1 MRRQAISELLDTD
14 SGTPA
19 EISSALSDLR
29 FINWAFGGLTTTGTL
44 IERVAQESGKRS
56 LSLLEVAAGSGYV
69 PKAVQHRLQ
78 AEGIHLDVTLLDRA
92 WSHLAAGHNG
102 NSASANGLRRVAGD
116 ALALP
121 FAENSFDLVSCNLFV
136 HHLSP
141 PQTVQFVTEALRVGR
156 TAVLINDLVR
166 SNLHLALVYA
176 GLPLFRSR
184 ITWHDA
190 PASVRQSYTRSE
202 MQNVLEQT
210 QAARIEIRNHY
221 LFRMGAIVWKA
232 PGHKLEGACST

>member
-1 MRRQAISELLDTD
+1 MKRQVISELLDTD
-14 SGTPA
+14 SGTA
-19 EISSALSDLR
+19 AQISAALSDLR
-29 FINWAFGGLTTTGTL
+29 FINWAFGGVITTEAM
-44 IERVAQESGKRS
+44 IERAAEASGKHS
-56 LSLLEVAAGSGYV
+56 FSLLEVAAGAGYV
-69 PKAVQHRLQ
+69 PQAVQRRLQ
-78 AEGIHLDVTLLDRA
+78 AKGINLEVSLLDRA
-92 WSHLAAGHNG
+92 WSHLNGGRNG
-102 NSASANGLRRVAGD
+102 NSGNGNKFRPVAGD

-141 PQTVQFVTEALRVGR
+141 EQTVQFVDEALRVCR

-166 SNLHLALVYA
+166 TSLHLALVYA

-190 PASVRQSYTRSE
+190 PASVKQAYTRSE
-202 MQNVLEQT
+202 MQTLLEQT

-221 LFRMGAIVWKA
+221 LFRMGAIAWKA
-232 PGHKLEGACST
+232 SATK